1 MRSIAKSE
9 DVFILCDELKK
20 NIFIDTKKTIK
31 TAMGVMSK
39 A

>member
-20 NIFIDTKKTIK
+20 IYLSIQKNDKN
-31 TAMGVMSK
+31 GNGSG
-39 A
+39 